1 MLMMHCCTNC
11 PGTNPLRKFLEE
23 ELSDIDPDFQ
33 FHYSQWQTTDTASL
47 ATVAS
52 TFEEY
57 KDILISPI
65 NAITK
70 HSFLA
75 KCQTNFLR
83 AKKES
88 LKANEVTVLGYF
100 AENYQFLVQD
110 EI

>member
-11 PGTNPLRKFLEE
+11 PGTNPLCKFLEE
-23 ELSDIDPDFQ
+23 ELSDTDPDFQ